1 MAAKDRLSKAEE
13 AARAARG
20 NQYLQR
26 LIEDEQLRS
35 SLMSAYESARGAYAR
50 MSNGKPAGR
59 ALLEDEKLHRQ
70 LGDAVSALREAGS
83 SLREPPAKAKARTR
97 RRGRG
102 LFRTLT
108 LLGVGA
114 AVAMV
119 ASEGLRSRILD
130 MLFGAEEEFDY
141 SSSTAPSEAAPTAV
155 AG

>member
-13 AARAARG
+13 AARAARS

-35 SLMSAYESARGAYAR
+35 SLVSAYEAARGAYAR

-59 ALLEDEKLHRQ
+59 TLLEDEKLHRQ
-70 LGDAVSALREAGS
+70 LGEAVSALREAGTT
-83 SLREPPAKAKARTR
+83 LREPPAKSRRR

-102 LFRTLT
+102 PFRTLA
-108 LLGVGA
+108 LIGIGA
-114 AVAMV
+114 AVAMI

-141 SSSTAPSEAAPTAV
+141 SSTTTPTAAAPTAV

>member
-26 LIEDEQLRS
+26 LIEDEQLRA
-35 SLMSAYESARGAYAR
+35 SLVSAFDAARGAYAR
-50 MSNGKPAGR
+50 MNNGKPLGR
-59 ALLEDEKLHRQ
+59 AILEDQKLHRQ
-70 LGDAVSALREAGS
+70 LGEAAGALRDASS
-83 SLREPPAKAKARTR
+83 SLREPPSRRR

-102 LFRTLT
+102 MIRMIALITVGGLT
-108 LLGVGA
+108 
-114 AVAMV
+114 AMI
-119 ASEGLRSRILD
+119 ASESLRSKVLD

-141 SSSTAPSEAAPTAV
+141 TSTTAPSEAAPSAV